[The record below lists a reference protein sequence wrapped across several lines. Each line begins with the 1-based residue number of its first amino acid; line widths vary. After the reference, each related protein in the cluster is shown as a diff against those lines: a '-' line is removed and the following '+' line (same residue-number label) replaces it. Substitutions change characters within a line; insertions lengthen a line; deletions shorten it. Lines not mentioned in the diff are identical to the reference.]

1 MSAQRE
7 VRDPALHVED
17 RERVRLLTLENAAR
31 RNALDP
37 TLLARLREELG
48 RAGADG
54 VRCVVLR
61 GHGEK
66 AFCSGYDIEKL
77 GPGTNA
83 DAEVE
88 ETMAAVERCGPPVI
102 AFVNGA
108 AFGAGCE
115 LACACDLRVASE
127 GAQLCTPPARLGIVY
142 GTRGISRVMALAGSA
157 RAKQM
162 FFTGAPVSAQV
173 ALQWG
178 LVDRVLPAEEAFA
191 DALAL
196 AHSIAANAP
205 LAVQGMKK
213 VFVVLNRPGIS
224 SEDEAELARL
234 RRQAF
239 DSADAREGRAA
250 FLEKRSAR
258 FEGR

>member
-1 MSAQRE
+1 MSAGRASKG
-7 VRDPALHVED
+7 PALQVED

-37 TLLARLREELG
+37 WLLARLREELG
-48 RAGADG
+48 RAGPDG

-61 GHGEK
+61 GHGDK

-127 GAQLCTPPARLGIVY
+127 GAQLCVPPARLGIVY
-142 GTRGISRVMALAGSA
+142 GSRGIARVMALAGPT

-191 DALAL
+191 DAMAL
-196 AHSIAANAP
+196 ANSIAANAP
-205 LAVQGMKK
+205 LAVQGMKQI
-213 VFVVLNRPGIS
+213 FVRLGHPALS
-224 SEDEAELARL
+224 AEDEAAFARL

-250 FLEKRSAR
+250 FLEKRSAK